1 MTTEMINADYWNLF
15 EPTVI
20 DNSTIEKEYTEYREI
35 NVSGTAAL
43 TKYEIETKDKDAFL
57 QIGEGVLECR
67 YQVTSITGAALTAQE
82 DSCIQNHALSMFKQ
96 SQILC
101 EDQLIEQCDQPGL
114 AHYIKDLSEF
124 SHGYSKSI
132 ASNEHFFL
140 DSADE
145 PASSNR
151 SSQVRFYI
159 NTSPRIGN
167 EITFVQGAAFQ
178 LVPAQPIAAAIGL
191 STTWFTGDSIIAR
204 IGHFYGPIVNFAT
217 KANNAANSTA
227 VIRSATLLGGTG
239 IFTLSGG
246 NATDLMLLYVNN
258 DPYGIKLYT
267 IPTSA
272 LTAGLVAAV
281 AAGQDV
287 EVPYVNGLLGNNPL
301 ILGGTGTQP
310 TFQTFA
316 AAGNISIA
324 VNWQRAGA
332 VVYAQSYQNISNSY
346 NDGFDKRVKICGSGQ
361 LVTAMIPL
369 KCMYGFCKAWGQKVT
384 RGLRWR
390 LILNRESDGQVIF
403 HDTTTIALNGSI
415 DRSFSLSY
423 ISCWIPRLKP
433 SLSALSMIEKQLV
446 SSDTFD
452 VHFTDINLFRTAT
465 VQSNS
470 ANNATFQLSTTSKKV
485 VRCWVAMQRSE
496 RVNDSQIVNKRV
508 FDLLGTT
515 SIQCRLNGKIYPL
528 YEYKLTYNTATA
540 LGIQYPVSGV
550 NRLYNAFLESG
561 NKLHNFDESSP
572 IDLNSFLQ
580 LHSIFYFDMTNQPE
594 ELFQSLKAS
603 EIEIRWSN
611 QAGGGTNSFQ
621 APNGYY
627 LFVVTEN
634 ERLIKMK
641 GLAGSLALVL

>member
-140 DSADE
+140 DSTDE

-151 SSQVRFYI
+151 SSQVRFYN
-159 NTSPRIGN
+159 NTSPRIGV
-167 EITFVQGAAFQ
+167 ELSFVQTGAF
-178 LVPAQPIAAAIGL
+178 VPIPSVPTDPTIWVQNDNIV
-191 STTWFTGDSIIAR
+191 AR
-204 IGHFYGPIVNFAT
+204 VGHFYGPIVYFT
-217 KANNAANSTA
+217 FKAAGALNSTSTIITQAQLTTAAGILTFTGAANTN
-227 VIRSATLLGGTG
+227 ICQ
-239 IFTLSGG
+239 F
-246 NATDLMLLYVNN
+246 MVNN
-258 DPYGIKLYT
+258 DYFGIKAYT
-267 IPTSA
+267 
-272 LTAGLVAAV
+272 GVADAIV
-281 AAGQDV
+281 TV
-287 EVPYVNGLLGNNPL
+287 
-301 ILGGTGTQP
+301 ITQ
-310 TFQTFA
+310 TNA
-316 AAGNISIA
+316 AAGPVITPNG
-324 VNWQRAGA
+324 AGTGF
-332 VVYAQSYQNISNSY
+332 YARSYQMVSNSY

-403 HDTTTIALNGSI
+403 HDTTTIALNGST

-433 SLSALSMIEKQLV
+433 SLTALSMIEKQLV

-452 VHFTDINLFRTAT
+452 VHFTDINLFRTST
-465 VQSNS
+465 VQINS

-508 FDLLGTT
+508 FDLIGTT

-528 YEYKLTYNTATA
+528 YEYKLTYNTATES
-540 LGIQYPVSGV
+540 GIQYPVSGV